1 MTNNNT
7 FAAVILRWFQA
18 NGRSLPWRETGDPYA
33 IWLSEIILQQ
43 TRVNQGWAYWERFMR
58 CWPTVGDLAK
68 ATEDDVLKAWQGLG
82 YYSRARNLHHAAQQ
96 IVAMGGF
103 PRTFQ
108 QIKTLKGVGDYTAAA
123 IASIAFGE
131 PVAVV
136 DGNVFRVLARYFGV
150 ETPIDTTQGKK
161 FFTTLA
167 QSLLPPR
174 QASPYNQGLMDF
186 GALVCTPQ
194 SPHCFQC
201 PLVETCAAE
210 RNGKVAVL
218 PMKSKRTRVKT
229 RHLIYIYI
237 QQGGRA
243 LMHQRTAGDIW
254 QGLWEPLLLES
265 DTQMTADEVRAAL
278 CQQLRVASLDAPL
291 LELVKGKKHV
301 LTHQVLMTDL
311 YLVDTSLP
319 IAIPKGYQ
327 WTAEEDI
334 PQRALSRL
342 VEFLLAQVPTLTTKT
357 NDKL

>member
-1 MTNNNT
+1 MTCNSS
-7 FAAVILRWFQA
+7 FAAVILRWFET

-58 CWPTVGDLAK
+58 HWPTVSDLAK
-68 ATEDDVLKAWQGLG
+68 ATEDEVLKEWQGLG
-82 YYSRARNLHHAAQQ
+82 YYSRARNLHYAARQ

-150 ETPIDTTQGKK
+150 ETPINTTQGKNV
-161 FFTTLA
+161 FTTLA
-167 QSLLPPR
+167 QSLLPPK

-186 GALVCTPQ
+186 GAMLCTPQ
-194 SPHCFQC
+194 SPHCLQC
-201 PLVETCAAE
+201 PLVETCVAA
-210 RNGKVAVL
+210 RDGKVAVL
-218 PMKSKRTRVKT
+218 PVKNKLTRVKT

-237 QQGGRA
+237 RRDGSV

-265 DTQMTADEVRAAL
+265 DRQMTPNEVSASL
-278 CQQLRVASLDAPL
+278 CQRLKVTALDAPL
-291 LELVKGKKHV
+291 LELVRGKKHV
-301 LTHQVLMTDL
+301 LTHQILMADL
-311 YLVDTSLP
+311 YLVDTALTFAVSE
-319 IAIPKGYQ
+319 GYQ
-327 WTAEEDI
+327 WLAEEEL
-334 PQRALSRL
+334 PQLALSRL
-342 VEFLLAQVPTLTTKT
+342 VEVLLTQVPTIKT
-357 NDKL
+357 NTNDNS